1 MMDRIRGSVDG
12 VKQNFFPNFS
22 MSWAY
27 LLKPDAQWIW
37 KNIPGSHKY
46 ITQRQYYL
54 KCQSKV
60 PGPFSCDFFKKGSGL
75 QEDLKWPTKS
85 QAANSLRHS
94 SRPSPRPVTDSG
106 PFSLDFVTCWIP
118 TKPRNKG
125 GPLETS
131 HPADNHLRK
140 IHSTWGFRWIEG
152 IAWRVAKFFIRT
164 WVYEANAKMMQKDA
178 KFLETATFPQVGF
191 PSQHLTLFH
200 FVALKVPSKM
210 FRNSNADIAHT
221 QHIDMGIITHSTM
234 LLRTVSSGCV
244 YASVR
249 SAARTAGKSTR
260 RQQMYARLKNAE
272 FNL

>member
-131 HPADNHLRK
+131 HPAD
-140 IHSTWGFRWIEG
+140 
-152 IAWRVAKFFIRT
+152 
-164 WVYEANAKMMQKDA
+164 
-178 KFLETATFPQVGF
+178 
-191 PSQHLTLFH
+191 
-200 FVALKVPSKM
+200 
-210 FRNSNADIAHT
+210 
-221 QHIDMGIITHSTM
+221 IIS
-234 LLRTVSSGCV
+234 
-244 YASVR
+244 
-249 SAARTAGKSTR
+249 GKSILHGDLDG
-260 RQQMYARLKNAE
+260 LKELPDGLPN
-272 FNL
+272 FL